1 MSSVFLHHLFVA
13 VFAEQPFQDSTRTL
27 RILLLLIILHEHSI
41 EGISLSSCVAVLLRK
56 KYCSF
61 TSVSMEQPVTQMVQ
75 AKYEYEYMSGSGLPA
90 KMLPGDLF
98 TLLRKSNSDWW
109 YVKREGEKKPVYL
122 PATYLEIQP
131 DNVVTGLG
139 NRTAQ
144 RSSTLIPHAYMDS
157 ASEQT
162 QPVPGN
168 VAASQ
173 IRHNNM
179 VSEISDRLRNR
190 IVIPKPDYDNSQD
203 PVPRPRPTQLNVR
216 DGNSRQGIHKV
227 ATPIGGAMSPMTDSE
242 LSSHSEQSSVN
253 SPEYFPPP
261 PNESELRSHI
271 LNSNVHVAHSLSSS
285 QLMPSAGDEWEMH
298 RDERG
303 RKYYYNNR
311 TNETS
316 WDPPSSVQKKRSSS
330 VSPRTRKKNEA
341 SLQSLPPGW
350 REEKTPSGGDVFIND
365 QFKEKWYKSQ
375 NEHGETYYYSGDR
388 EETGWSLP
396 TFTGWDSKLSRAADI
411 NFLMNVHRRHSEI
424 EVGDIHP
431 ETASSEKE
439 GYLQR
444 ARPGEATRKVKW
456 QQVYTAVTGS
466 RLAFFKDH
474 KKSGTP
480 VMLLE
485 LWGSQVVLHSEK
497 QSKYLKKSY
506 IELKTS
512 LDKEY
517 WLMADTEEETHLW
530 YAAINGAVRSLPPTS
545 QHSLRR
551 QNSADDTQSPSSDGP
566 SLRPTSPLPAQRPTS
581 PKPRPENLVEISSK
595 SRQDKKK
602 IKNKLKSF
610 ITKRPT
616 MEALQKQGII
626 KEEDVFGRHIQAL
639 CEQQR
644 TLVPKFVTDCI
655 ALIEKSGLHM
665 DGIYRV
671 SGNLSLIQKL
681 RFLVDQEKPVD
692 FSASPWKEDIH
703 VIAGALKLYFRELP
717 EPLVTFDG
725 YDGFMEAMRKPDR
738 KSKLKAFQ
746 DVINSLPRVNQETM
760 KVLFRHLNN
769 VVAHKDKNRMLPQ
782 NLAIV
787 FGPTLM
793 WPKKESFNVALSM
806 VYQNQC
812 IEFIINEHQ
821 NFWK

>member
-1 MSSVFLHHLFVA
+1 
-13 VFAEQPFQDSTRTL
+13 
-27 RILLLLIILHEHSI
+27 
-41 EGISLSSCVAVLLRK
+41 
-56 KYCSF
+56 
-61 TSVSMEQPVTQMVQ
+61 
-75 AKYEYEYMSGSGLPA
+75 
-90 KMLPGDLF
+90 
-98 TLLRKSNSDWW
+98 
-109 YVKREGEKKPVYL
+109 
-122 PATYLEIQP
+122 
-131 DNVVTGLG
+131 
-139 NRTAQ
+139 
-144 RSSTLIPHAYMDS
+144 
-157 ASEQT
+157 
-162 QPVPGN
+162 
-168 VAASQ
+168 
-173 IRHNNM
+173 
-179 VSEISDRLRNR
+179 
-190 IVIPKPDYDNSQD
+190 
-203 PVPRPRPTQLNVR
+203 
-216 DGNSRQGIHKV
+216 
-227 ATPIGGAMSPMTDSE
+227 
-242 LSSHSEQSSVN
+242 
-253 SPEYFPPP
+253 
-261 PNESELRSHI
+261 
-271 LNSNVHVAHSLSSS
+271 
-285 QLMPSAGDEWEMH
+285 MP
-298 RDERG
+298 
-303 RKYYYNNR
+303 
-311 TNETS
+311 
-316 WDPPSSVQKKRSSS
+316 
-330 VSPRTRKKNEA
+330 NEA

-396 TFTGWDSKLSRAADI
+396 TEPQSIRRRKSEESSEMEVRWRSKVRGTSERFSKTQSVFLPSESR
-411 NFLMNVHRRHSEI
+411 FLMNVHRRHSEI